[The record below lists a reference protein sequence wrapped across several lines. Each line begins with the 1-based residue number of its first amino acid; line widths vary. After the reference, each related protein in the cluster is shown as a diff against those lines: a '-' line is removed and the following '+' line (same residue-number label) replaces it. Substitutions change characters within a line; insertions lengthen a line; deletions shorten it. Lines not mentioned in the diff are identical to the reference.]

1 MKSKRRILSL
11 LLAVC
16 ILAGLIPTASFA
28 AGTVT
33 STGKAIQL
41 VNSSNSTG
49 GISGYNST
57 NGSYDYIYY
66 GYWTA
71 PDENTS
77 SGPIKWRVLDTKT
90 NMADAED
97 GDGLFLL
104 SDVLLGSGSNGGI
117 YFEDSSSS
125 NKWQGS
131 DAQSWCSDFAGIS
144 GSSVTDAFSTA
155 ELAAILATTK
165 SDKSYT
171 PFGSSESIL
180 NNDKVFF
187 LSAEEANNENYGFA
201 DDNDYT
207 RIANYGASAGVWW
220 LRSPFAYYANL
231 AGNVYYDGDVD
242 ISRVYNNYAA
252 RPAFNLNLES
262 ALFTSAA
269 EGGKKSS
276 GAASADAIS
285 EIADYSGSEWKL
297 TLLDSS
303 RTFAVTESAA
313 EEQPGGTITLSYT
326 GATVYDATSA
336 PNEYISVIIA
346 DSNGAQYYGRVAQP
360 TSESGTVQITI
371 PSGLAYGTYIL
382 YVFSEQYNGGT
393 DDDAKLTDYAS
404 ALSAVSL
411 TVAPDTTAPVLSAG
425 TVTRTSDSAAT
436 VSFTSD
442 EAGTFYYA
450 IVNSGE
456 AEPTIDTAGT
466 GTDCGTTEQTIS
478 LTDLTAGAKDIYIVV
493 KDAAGNVSDALKI
506 TIPAADSSVTTAP
519 TANTLTYTGTAQE
532 LVTAGEASNGTMYY
546 STDNSNWSTDI
557 PTGTGAATYNVYYK
571 VVGDDNHNDYTPESN
586 SVSVTIG
593 QATQSISY
601 AATSVSIT
609 TDNEGFTNELTK
621 TLVYGDISYA
631 SSDTSVATVDSDGK
645 VTVVGEGTAIITA
658 MASGSDNYTS
668 ATASYTLTI
677 LELTELPE
685 QEFTDGLDH
694 MLLIKTGLDEVPDG
708 LKNIETLDTV
718 DEIISTLKSVLIK
731 QCGYPEGNTII
742 YDVTL
747 MASDDGGATWQEA
760 AASNFPADGL
770 TIVLPYPDG
779 TGKDTHNFAA
789 THMFTTTDFGN
800 TPGDTENLA
809 VTKTDDGIKV
819 TVTGLSPIAVA
830 WTEISVETESNSES
844 SSTSSGTS
852 EDTGSTVAT
861 ATTESAATGDETNIF
876 FWIVLMLLSSA
887 GITVIAIC
895 DKKSLYFQ
903 RIIRR

>member
-49 GISGYNST
+49 GISGYDST
-57 NGSYDYIYY
+57 NGYNYIYY

-71 PDENTS
+71 PDEYTT

-90 NMADAED
+90 NMENSED

-104 SDVLLGSGSNGGI
+104 SDVLLGSGSTGGV
-117 YFEDSSSS
+117 YFDSSSPYS
-125 NKWQGS
+125 NAWQGS
-131 DAQSWCSDFAGIS
+131 DAQSWCNDFAGIS
-144 GSSVTDAFSTA
+144 GSSVTDAFSST

-165 SDKSYT
+165 SDGSYSD
-171 PFGSSESIL
+171 FFSSDSIL
-180 NNDKVFF
+180 NDDKIFF
-187 LSAEEANNENYGFA
+187 LSAEETENSSYGFSSGSA
-201 DDNDYT
+201 
-207 RIANYGASAGVWW
+207 RIAKYGTSACVWW
-220 LRSPFAYYANL
+220 LRSPYLYTYDAGVAFEDYGDVSYSYVYYAK
-231 AGNVYYDGDVD
+231 
-242 ISRVYNNYAA
+242 AA

-262 ALFTSAA
+262 VLFTSAV

-276 GAASADAIS
+276 VAAGADAIS

-303 RTFAVTESAA
+303 RAFAVTESTA
-313 EEQPGGTITLSYT
+313 EGQPGETITLNYT

-346 DSNGAQYYGRVAQP
+346 DSDGAQYYGRVAQP
-360 TSESGTVQITI
+360 TSENGTVQITI
-371 PSGLAYGTYIL
+371 PSGLAYDTYTL
-382 YVFSEQYNGGT
+382 YVFSEQYNGST
-393 DDDAKLTDYAS
+393 DDDTKLTDYAS
-404 ALSAVSL
+404 ALSTVSL

-425 TVTRTSDSAAT
+425 TVTRASDSAAT

-450 IVNSGE
+450 IVNNGE
-456 AEPTIDTAGT
+456 TEPTIDTTGT

-557 PTGTGAATYNVYYK
+557 PAGTGAATYTVYYK

-609 TDNEGFTNELTK
+609 TDNEGFTNDLTK

-645 VTVVGEGTAIITA
+645 VAVVGEGTAIITA
-658 MASGSDNYTS
+658 TASGSDNYTS

-677 LELTELPE
+677 MELTELPE

-747 MASDDGGATWQEA
+747 MVSDDGGATWQEA
-760 AASNFPADGL
+760 TASNFPADGL

-779 TGKDTHNFAA
+779 TGKDTHDFAV

-830 WTEISVETESNSES
+830 WTDISEETGSF
-844 SSTSSGTS
+844 GTS
-852 EDTGSTVAT
+852 ENTG
-861 ATTESAATGDETNIF
+861 SAATGDETNILL
-876 FWIVLMLLSSA
+876 WIVFMLLAAS
-887 GITVIAIC
+887 GITVIVIC
-895 DKKSLYFQ
+895 GRKRKCN
-903 RIIRR
+903 R